1 MAKANAYQTLHPE
14 QVLEHAEIIVSEPL
28 VDKAIQ
34 KLAEQLNTQQ
44 YSSPLQLFCIM
55 NGGLY
60 FAGQLLRLLTIPV
73 AISYL
78 HATRYGDKTQGQE
91 LQWLVK
97 PQAENIHNYHVM
109 LLDDIF
115 DEGITLEAIVK
126 QCQTFKPKSLQ
137 CMVLV
142 DKDHDRKPESGFKP
156 DFAGLTVPDRY
167 VFGCGMD
174 YKGLWRNLPAIY
186 AI

>member
-1 MAKANAYQTLHPE
+1 MAKDSAAHPSHP
-14 QVLEHAEIIVSEPL
+14 QNVLEYAEVIVSEHM
-28 VDKAIQ
+28 VDSAIK
-34 KLAEQLNTQQ
+34 KLAEQINAQD
-44 YSSPLQLFCIM
+44 YSEPLQLFCIM

-60 FAGQLLRLLTIPV
+60 FAGQLLRLLTVPV
-73 AISYL
+73 TVSYL

-97 PQAENIHNYHVM
+97 PRAEDIHNQPVM

-115 DEGITLEAIVK
+115 DEGITLEAIVNE
-126 QCQTFKPKSLQ
+126 CQLFNPKSLQ
-137 CMVLV
+137 SVVLV
-142 DKDHDRKPESGFKP
+142 DKDHQRKPESGFKP
-156 DFAGLTVPDRY
+156 DFVGLNVPDRY
-167 VFGCGMD
+167 IFGCGMD